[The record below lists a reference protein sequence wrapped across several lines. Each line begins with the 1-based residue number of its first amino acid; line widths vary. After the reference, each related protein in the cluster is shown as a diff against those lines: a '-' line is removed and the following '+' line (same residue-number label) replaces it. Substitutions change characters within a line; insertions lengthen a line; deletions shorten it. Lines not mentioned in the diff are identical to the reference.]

1 MGEDGLFDDLPEQIG
16 PGRAGDLG
24 AARFREPVRDQVAL
38 RVCDLDGL
46 IDADHPARLMWGY
59 VEGLDLR
66 ALEALVKAREHGR
79 GRSPASLRLL
89 LALWLYAT
97 SQGIGSARALAG
109 LCESHA
115 AYRWLCGGVSVNYHG
130 LSDFRVAHGALLDR
144 LLIESVASLAAGG
157 LIDLDEVAQDGVR
170 VRAAAGSGSFRRRA
184 SLEAALATATA
195 LVQGLKAEV
204 DDDPGAAGA
213 RAVAARRRAAQAR
226 EARLKAALAHQ
237 AELEALRA
245 RRAKTNKAEV
255 ETQKPPR
262 SSTTDPEARIIK
274 MADGGFRPAW
284 NGQVATV
291 AQGQI
296 VVAVDV
302 TANGSDHGQLRP
314 MLERIERQ
322 FGRPPL
328 RYLHDGGFTR
338 HEDTIWAA
346 GRGTTIYAPAPK
358 TRHKT
363 DPWTPR
369 PRDKP
374 AVADWRSRMASPAG
388 QAVYRR
394 RAMHECINAR
404 FRQWG
409 LTRVTVRGAAKVLTV
424 LRWFALANNILQ
436 GNRLAAAAA

>member
-1 MGEDGLFDDLPEQIG
+1 MGEDSLFDDLPEQVGAG
-16 PGRAGDLG
+16 PAPDLG
-24 AARFREPVRDQVAL
+24 APRFREPVRDQVAL
-38 RVCDLDGL
+38 RVMDLDAL
-46 IDADHPARLMWGY
+46 IDADHPVRLIWRY
-59 VEGLDLR
+59 AEALDLR
-66 ALEALVKAREHGR
+66 AIEALAKAREHGR
-79 GRSPASLRLL
+79 GRSPASPRLL

-115 AYRWLCGGVSVNYHG
+115 AYRWLCGEVSINYHG

-184 SLEAALATATA
+184 SLEAALATATD
-195 LVQGLKAEV
+195 LVQRLKAEV
-204 DDDPGAAGA
+204 DDDPGAAGT
-213 RAVAARRRAAQAR
+213 RAGAAQRRAAQAR
-226 EARLKAALAHQ
+226 EARIKVALAHQ
-237 AELEALRA
+237 TEIEALRVK
-245 RRAKTNKAEV
+245 RSKTNKAEV
-255 ETQKPPR
+255 EKQKPPR
-262 SSTTDPEARIIK
+262 SSTTDPEARVIK

-291 AQGQI
+291 AEGQI

-302 TANGSDHGQLRP
+302 TANGSDRGQLRP

-322 FGRPPL
+322 FGRRPS
-328 RYLHDGGFTR
+328 RVLHDGGFTR
-338 HEDTIWAA
+338 HEDTVWAA
-346 GRGTTIYAPAPK
+346 GRGTTIYAPPAK
-358 TRHKT
+358 TKHKT

-374 AVADWRSRMASPAG
+374 AVADWRRRMASPEG

-394 RAMHECINAR
+394 RFMHECINAR

-424 LRWFALANNILQ
+424 LRWFALANNIMQ
-436 GNRLAAAAA
+436 GHRLAAAA